1 MKAKFYLQGNNE
13 NKELLEDIQKGRVEL
28 SKRFNV
34 NIDETRYILEIEGD
48 FYISMIGHT
57 NKALMIEDQNFIYL
71 RISIKDLNDM
81 NLGDYK

>member
-1 MKAKFYLQGNNE
+1 MKAKFYLQRNDE
-13 NKELLEDIQKGRVEL
+13 NKDLLEDIQKGYVEL

-57 NKALMIEDQNFIYL
+57 NKALMIEDKNFIYL
-71 RISIKDLNDM
+71 RIPMEDLNDM
-81 NLGDYK
+81 YLGNY